1 MLSDI
6 GMDNGNKAANRTDK
20 DLSDWIDKFVGIINK
35 DTVCSVSP
43 KISSSVSGD
52 EQVILK

>member
-6 GMDNGNKAANRTDK
+6 GMHNGNKAANRADE
-20 DLSDWIDKFVGIINK
+20 DLSDWIDKLVGIINK
-35 DTVCSVSP
+35 DTVYCVSP

>member
-6 GMDNGNKAANRTDK
+6 GMHNGNKAANRADE

-35 DTVCSVSP
+35 DTVYSVSP
-43 KISSSVSGD
+43 KMSSSVSGD

>member
-6 GMDNGNKAANRTDK
+6 GMHNGNKAANRADE
-20 DLSDWIDKFVGIINK
+20 DLSDWIDKFVSIINK
-35 DTVCSVSP
+35 DTVYSVSP